1 MKSLYLN
8 FVLLCFSFTAIA
20 QTDTIHL
27 KETTSALSAYSQEAD
42 SIRVEEDTLYE
53 YFSFIS
59 TSLLPSL
66 KHCKSINIKIKT
78 IKNITAISQYQ
89 EDEISSWQKAFKN
102 NSSYEFIFQDS
113 NNIENNLAFFFEVN
127 KMDNVLT
134 LRSAKAFYGKIEVE
148 DTLINFRV
156 RPFILSKNNIQIES
170 SKSSSSMLNNALL
183 YGETFRIKDKYYQLS
198 SFNIKDKSIVLN
210 RLSAEIGKYGYK
222 ISYFIKDFEVLKK
235 RIQEQATTK
244 VISLESEY
252 YLFYFW
258 GEWCYPCQKKI
269 PYNKEFYKKIDTA
282 RLKYINVALSLTD
295 ESESKTLKVI
305 KDEEINGIHLIEGK
319 KELQYGFVSIFNNAS
334 YPTSILLNKEG
345 KVLYRSDN
353 FSKNTLE
360 AFLISKK
367 LLKLRFR
374 TSCSKKN
381 N

>member
-1 MKSLYLN
+1 MKSLYLSVA
-8 FVLLCFSFTAIA
+8 FLYFGVTAIA

-53 YFSFIS
+53 YCSFIS

-367 LLKLRFR
+367 LLK
-374 TSCSKKN
+374 
-381 N
+381 